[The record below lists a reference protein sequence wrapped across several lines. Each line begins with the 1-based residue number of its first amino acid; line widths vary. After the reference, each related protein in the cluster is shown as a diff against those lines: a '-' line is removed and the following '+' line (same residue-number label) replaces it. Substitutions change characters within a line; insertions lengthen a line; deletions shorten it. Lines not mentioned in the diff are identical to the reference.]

1 MVSISGP
8 TSLTPSTFP
17 QPPDMNFENRPEIG
31 EKVQTVAKFPE
42 SSPSL
47 SWGQRIVK
55 WLRSVLEGIRKF
67 ACYCLKIE
75 YKPLENLPKEKEPVL
90 AAVNTIVVPETPVES
105 NALDLPPP
113 PPTPPPAPPTP
124 PPAPAFREVTF
135 KKIASAEASPLASS
149 SKTIIPGGSLS
160 FLDELK
166 QKFSK
171 GQIKLGASAGSN
183 LTPFRASTM
192 SEVELA
198 VAERRKQLEKKT

>member
-31 EKVQTVAKFPE
+31 EKVQAVAKFPE

-90 AAVNTIVVPETPVES
+90 AALNTIVVPEIPVES
-105 NALDLPPP
+105 NGLDLPPP
-113 PPTPPPAPPTP
+113 PPRPPTP
-124 PPAPAFREVTF
+124 PPAPAFKEVTF
-135 KKIASAEASPLASS
+135 KKIVSAEASPLASS
-149 SKTIIPGGSLS
+149 GKTIIPDGSLS
-160 FLDELK
+160 FLEELK
-166 QKFSK
+166 QKISK

-198 VAERRKQLEKKT
+198 VAERRKQLETKT